1 MKAEII
7 TIGDELLLGH
17 VVDTNAAWIAN
28 KLNLIGI
35 EVEKIISISDKK
47 EAVFNA
53 LDQVNKDTQLV
64 LLTGGLGPTND
75 DYTKKALAEYFGVNL
90 ILNNDVLDNIKTFVK
105 KRNGELNKRNIQQA
119 EVPENCRVITNK
131 IGTAPG
137 MWFEE
142 KGKIIISM
150 PGVPYEMKEMMN
162 NQILV
167 ELKSRIKDFYILH
180 KLILTQGLPESKLA
194 EVLEEWEN
202 QLPQELSLAYLPSP
216 GIIKLRITA
225 KGKNRKNLET
235 LINEQVYLLEKTIP
249 DLICG
254 YDNDKLEQIIGNLL
268 IEKDATVSIAE
279 SCTGGNIGHLITS
292 VSGSSSYFKGGLIAY
307 SNDIK
312 EKILGVDKRNIEIY
326 GSVSKQIVEEMALV
340 ALELF
345 NTDFSIATSG
355 IAGPTGGTK
364 EKPVGTTWI
373 AVASRDQIVSVK
385 YVFGDQR
392 DRNIQRTS
400 LTALNLLQKLILG
413 KKIEYF

>member
-1 MKAEII
+1 M
-7 TIGDELLLGH
+7 
-17 VVDTNAAWIAN
+17 
-28 KLNLIGI
+28 
-35 EVEKIISISDKK
+35 
-47 EAVFNA
+47 
-53 LDQVNKDTQLV
+53 
-64 LLTGGLGPTND
+64 
-75 DYTKKALAEYFGVNL
+75 
-90 ILNNDVLDNIKTFVK
+90 K